1 MMKSIILT
9 IIMLLILSCGGNS
22 EDNIMPT
29 PMPTPTP
36 TPTPEPDGY
45 SDTVKNLFFELCLP
59 AANDQFC
66 ECSVNQIEENI
77 PVDEFP
83 VEDLMGRILSGEISE
98 ETSNSD
104 IANLFPESV
113 LEAVS
118 PCFNLIIESNSVIE
132 FLVFLILFYLSK
144 KSRLRREKLYK
155 KGDLKKINILFYL
168 NLIFFF
174 IFIIKFP
181 DGRYGLSYMF
191 VVIYFIFIY
200 IFYYLNFNL
209 KFLKLIKILNFSL
222 IVLFAVFLLKNSI
235 RILTQNEIASP
246 LPDINYKDT
255 KIFKK
260 MSKKIENGKILE
272 IYYGDAENIRF
283 AEKNL
288 CKYFKSPCIPNE
300 KSIDDFIIEK
310 KSDYLI
316 LKLREN

>member
-29 PMPTPTP
+29 PIPTPTP

-113 LEAVS
+113 LE
-118 PCFNLIIESNSVIE
+118 L
-132 FLVFLILFYLSK
+132 
-144 KSRLRREKLYK
+144 
-155 KGDLKKINILFYL
+155 
-168 NLIFFF
+168 
-174 IFIIKFP
+174 
-181 DGRYGLSYMF
+181 
-191 VVIYFIFIY
+191 
-200 IFYYLNFNL
+200 
-209 KFLKLIKILNFSL
+209 SL
-222 IVLFAVFLLKNSI
+222 IHI
-235 RILTQNEIASP
+235 
-246 LPDINYKDT
+246 
-255 KIFKK
+255 
-260 MSKKIENGKILE
+260 
-272 IYYGDAENIRF
+272 
-283 AEKNL
+283 
-288 CKYFKSPCIPNE
+288 
-300 KSIDDFIIEK
+300 
-310 KSDYLI
+310 
-316 LKLREN
+316 